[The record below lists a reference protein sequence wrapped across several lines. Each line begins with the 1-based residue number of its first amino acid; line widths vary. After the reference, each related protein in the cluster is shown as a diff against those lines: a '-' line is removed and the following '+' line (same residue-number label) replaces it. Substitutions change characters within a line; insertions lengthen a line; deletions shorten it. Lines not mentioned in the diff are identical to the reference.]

1 MTKTIKSKN
10 NSVSEFEAVIG
21 LEVHAELET
30 KSKMFCACPVVDHNL
45 AEPNTAV
52 CPVCSGMPGVLPVV
66 NQRAVEYALRV
77 ALALECEIAPVSI
90 FARKNYFYPDLP
102 KGYQISQ
109 YEQPLAVN
117 GHLTILTSQGERY
130 IHVRRVHLEEDT
142 AKLTHVEG
150 DEERYSLIDLNR
162 AGIPLLEI
170 VSEPELHSAEEVRA
184 FAVALRSLLLYLGVN
199 TGDMQKG
206 VLRIE
211 PNVSVRP
218 AGSSEFGTRT
228 EIKNLN
234 SFRALENSVGY
245 EIQRQIKLN
254 RQGKQV
260 VQETMG
266 WDEAV
271 GETIPQR
278 SKEEAHDY
286 RYFPEPDL
294 PPLII
299 EPDWIEQV
307 RASLPELPLVKLRRF
322 QEQYG
327 LSGGDA
333 GMLTANPAVADYF
346 ESTANAAT
354 GLTAKSAANW
364 ITVEI
369 FAFMNQAGVS
379 IEDIEVEP
387 QQLAALIQMVNNGE
401 INQNTA
407 KTVLA
412 EMLQTGEAAESIVEK
427 RDLRQ
432 ISDSRYITELVKR
445 VLEENPEQVTTYL
458 KGKQGLSGW
467 FFGQVMR
474 ATKGKA
480 DPQIVKKELERQL
493 GKMDQ

>member
-1 MTKTIKSKN
+1 M
-10 NSVSEFEAVIG
+10 SEFEAVIG

-117 GHLTILTSQGERY
+117 GRLTIFTSQGERH

-142 AKLTHVEG
+142 GKLTHVEG

-184 FAVALRSLLLYLGVN
+184 YAVALRSLLLYLGVN

-254 RQGKQV
+254 RQGKKV

-266 WDEAV
+266 WDEAM

-307 RASLPELPLVKLRRF
+307 RASQPELPLVKLRRF

-327 LSGGDA
+327 LSAGDA
-333 GMLTANPAVADYF
+333 GMLTENPTVADYF

-369 FAFMNQAGVS
+369 FAFMNQTGVG
-379 IEDIEVEP
+379 IEHIEVQP
-387 QQLAALIQMVNNGE
+387 QQLAALIQMVNNEE

-432 ISDSRYITELVKR
+432 ISDSGYITELVKR
-445 VLEENPEQVTTYL
+445 VLEENPEQVATYL

-480 DPQIVKKELERQL
+480 DPQIVKKELERHL
-493 GKMDQ
+493 GEMEDYS

>member
-1 MTKTIKSKN
+1 M
-10 NSVSEFEAVIG
+10 
-21 LEVHAELET
+21 
-30 KSKMFCACPVVDHNL
+30 
-45 AEPNTAV
+45 
-52 CPVCSGMPGVLPVV
+52 
-66 NQRAVEYALRV
+66 
-77 ALALECEIAPVSI
+77 
-90 FARKNYFYPDLP
+90 
-102 KGYQISQ
+102 
-109 YEQPLAVN
+109 
-117 GHLTILTSQGERY
+117 
-130 IHVRRVHLEEDT
+130 
-142 AKLTHVEG
+142 
-150 DEERYSLIDLNR
+150 
-162 AGIPLLEI
+162 
-170 VSEPELHSAEEVRA
+170 SEPELYSAEEVRA
-184 FAVALRSLLLYLGVN
+184 FAVALRSMLLYLGVN

-271 GETIPQR
+271 GQTIPQR

-307 RASLPELPLVKLRRF
+307 RASLPELSLIKLRRF
-322 QEQYG
+322 QEQFS
-327 LSGGDA
+327 LSAGDA

-346 ESTANAAT
+346 ESTANSAT
-354 GLTAKSAANW
+354 GLTAKSAVNW

-427 RDLRQ
+427 RDLGQ
-432 ISDSRYITELVKR
+432 ISDSGYITELVKR
-445 VLEENPEQVTTYL
+445 VLEENPEQVATYL
-458 KGKQGLSGW
+458 KGKQGLSSW
-467 FFGQVMR
+467 FFAQVMR
-474 ATKGKA
+474 ATKCKA
-480 DPQIVKKELERQL
+480 DPQVVKKRTGTPIGRDGRSFMKCNSNECYTNHQYIRHLTMRYTSAKL
-493 GKMDQ
+493 MV

>member
-1 MTKTIKSKN
+1 
-10 NSVSEFEAVIG
+10 VSEFEAVIG

-30 KSKMFCACPVVDHNL
+30 KSKMFCACPVVDNNL

-77 ALALECEIAPVSI
+77 ALALECEIAPISI
-90 FARKNYFYPDLP
+90 FTRKNYFYPDLP

-117 GHLTILTSQGERY
+117 GRLTILTSQGEQD
-130 IHVRRVHLEEDT
+130 INVRRVHLEEDT
-142 AKLTHVEG
+142 GKLTHAES
-150 DEERYSLIDLNR
+150 DEKHYSLIDLNR

-184 FAVALRSLLLYLGVN
+184 YAVALRSLLLYLGVN

-218 AGSSEFGTRT
+218 AGSKEFDTRT

-234 SFRALENSVGY
+234 SFRALENAAGY
-245 EIQRQIKLN
+245 EMQRQIKLN
-254 RQGKQV
+254 RQGKEI

-299 EPDWIEQV
+299 EPDWVEKV
-307 RASLPELPLVKLRRF
+307 RTSLPELPLVKLLRF

-327 LSGGDA
+327 LSAGDA

-346 ESTANAAT
+346 ESTANTAT
-354 GLTAKSAANW
+354 DLPAKSAANW

-369 FAFMNQAGVS
+369 FAFMNQAGVG
-379 IEDIEVEP
+379 IENIEVEP

-412 EMLQTGEAAESIVEK
+412 EMLQTGEAAESIVDK
-427 RDLRQ
+427 RDLMQ
-432 ISDSRYITELVKR
+432 ISDSGYITELVKR
-445 VLEENPEQVTTYL
+445 VLEENPEQVATYL

-474 ATKGKA
+474 TTKGKA
-480 DPQIVKKELERQL
+480 DPQIVKKELEHQL
-493 GKMDQ
+493 GEMEDHS

>member
-1 MTKTIKSKN
+1 M
-10 NSVSEFEAVIG
+10 SEFEAVIG

-45 AEPNTAV
+45 VEPNTAV

-66 NQRAVEYALRV
+66 NKRAVEYALRV

-117 GHLTILTSQGERY
+117 GHLTILTSQGERH
-130 IHVRRVHLEEDT
+130 INVRRVHLEEDT
-142 AKLTHVEG
+142 GKLTHVEG

-346 ESTANAAT
+346 ESTANVIT

-369 FAFMNQAGVS
+369 FAFMNQAGVG
-379 IEDIEVEP
+379 IEDIDVEP
-387 QQLAALIQMVNNGE
+387 QQLAALIQMVSNGE

-412 EMLQTGEAAESIVEK
+412 EMLQTGEAAEAIVEK
-427 RDLRQ
+427 RGLRQ
-432 ISDSRYITELVKR
+432 ISDSGYITELVKR
-445 VLEENPEQVTTYL
+445 VLEENPEQVATYL

-493 GKMDQ
+493 GEMEDYS